1 MPHSRLDTRMP
12 SNRAR
17 TVYLALSAARP
28 EGGQT
33 RHAGLRA
40 WVGEIAELTRPQ
52 AVYWCDGSDE
62 EYERL
67 CEQLVDAGTLTRLS
81 DAKRPSSYLA
91 RAHPLGARSDSERP

>member
-91 RAHPLGARSDSERP
+91 RAPPAWRTK